1 MNAWKTLSRRTVFEQ
16 KRFLTVESH
25 RVELPDGRV
34 IDDWSWI
41 ITPDYVNV
49 LAETLDGRFLCFRQT
64 KYAVDGVTLAVVGGF
79 IEPGEDPAAAA
90 KRELMEE
97 TGYAAEEWI
106 PLGVFAV
113 DSNRG
118 AGKAHFFIARKARR
132 VGEPVVDDLE
142 EQELLELSRAELE
155 DALSAGE
162 FKALA
167 WAAIVALGLRRIGT
181 LVVDV
186 DRMPLRADG

>member
-49 LAETLDGRFLCFRQT
+49 LAETPAGRFLCLRQT
-64 KYAVDGVTLAVVGGF
+64 KYAVDGVTLALVGGF
-79 IEPGEDPAAAA
+79 VEPGEAPEVAA

-97 TGYAAEEWI
+97 TGHASEEWM

-118 AGKAHFFIARKARR
+118 AGKAYFFIARNARR
-132 VGEPVVDDLE
+132 TGEPVVDDLE
-142 EQELLELSRAELE
+142 EQELIELSRAELE
-155 DALSAGE
+155 DALTAGE

-167 WAAIVALGLRRIGT
+167 WAAAVALGLRRIGS
-181 LVVDV
+181 
-186 DRMPLRADG
+186 G